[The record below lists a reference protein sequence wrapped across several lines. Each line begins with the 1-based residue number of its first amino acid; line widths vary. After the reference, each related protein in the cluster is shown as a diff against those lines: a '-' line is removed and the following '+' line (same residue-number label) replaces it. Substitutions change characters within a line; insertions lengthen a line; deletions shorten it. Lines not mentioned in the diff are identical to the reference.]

1 MNDERC
7 PACDG
12 WACDNECLP
21 YWRGLRNEV
30 DELRAEL
37 LPVKRLA
44 NEWNVERARLAAELE
59 ATRAQLATVTLY
71 AQRTTAQ
78 LRDEER
84 ENAALRRR
92 LREGGR

>member
-1 MNDERC
+1 MNGHEG
-7 PACDG
+7 AC
-12 WACDNECLP
+12 AQC
-21 YWRGLRNEV
+21 
-30 DELRAEL
+30 DELRGKLHEMLELAE
-37 LPVKRLA
+37 K
-44 NEWNVERARLAAELE
+44 
-59 ATRAQLATVTLY
+59 ATRDLATVTLY

>member
-1 MNDERC
+1 MDGQVRGTCSRC
-7 PACDG
+7 D
-12 WACDNECLP
+12 D
-21 YWRGLRNEV
+21 LRVELH
-30 DELRAEL
+30 ELRAEL

-44 NEWNVERARLAAELE
+44 NEWNVERARLAAELN
-59 ATRAQLATVTLY
+59 ATRSQLDTVTLY